1 VSRSLTRVTIDDSAG
16 RSCGA
21 RILLESLAWAL
32 YSVTCPDALMSCWK
46 ATSGLV
52 IEHLA
57 CERAAMGWPRLTV
70 RARGHDRR
78 SAQFADARG
87 RCLHARRS

>member
-1 VSRSLTRVTIDDSAG
+1 MWPDKGCKTREDEASQGEASWQLGYRVSRSLTRVTIDDSAG

-57 CERAAMGWPRLTV
+57 CERAAMGWP
-70 RARGHDRR
+70 G
-78 SAQFADARG
+78 
-87 RCLHARRS
+87 